1 MTHISYSELKNWDF
15 CPFYHKLVYID
26 KLKPFRGNEYTAF
39 GTAIHEHGLVFAILD
54 TIVHAFLPTDMFLF
68 LITWVAISISLV
80 VGPAMAMRIHGGRL
94 KSGEFAPRLISWILP
109 LSSKFGR
116 TQVDDLANS
125 GLADALHRRL
135 YFDELYDWAIGKTV
149 IPFAYALS
157 WFDKNVIDGAIKG
170 IEWGSQKIS
179 GDVIDSKIR

>member
-1 MTHISYSELKNWDF
+1 MVL
-15 CPFYHKLVYID
+15 
-26 KLKPFRGNEYTAF
+26 
-39 GTAIHEHGLVFAILD
+39 AILD

-68 LITWVAISISLV
+68 LITWVAITISLV

-94 KSGEFAPRLISWILP
+94 KSGETAPRLISWILP

-135 YFDELYDWAIGKTV
+135 YFDELY
-149 IPFAYALS
+149 
-157 WFDKNVIDGAIKG
+157 
-170 IEWGSQKIS
+170 E
-179 GDVIDSKIR
+179 